1 MAIISNGTTIADAGA
16 FQASL
21 GALVHIKTLTASNSS
36 TLSFVDG
43 SSSVVLDNT
52 YPIYKFE
59 FLNIHS
65 TNDTVLFQFNMSSDS
80 GSNYNVTK
88 TSTYIYASVTE
99 SGGSGQVSYN
109 ENNHLGQSTGFKTL
123 SEAMGSDGDQSGS
136 GYLYLFNPSSTTFV
150 KNFTGRFNNYH
161 RANLSNDIQTAGY
174 GNTTSAV
181 NGLQFK
187 MNSGNFDGKIKLYGI
202 KD

>member
-1 MAIISNGTTIADAGA
+1 MAFISNGTTILDNGS

-21 GALVHIKTLTASNSS
+21 GALTHIKTLTASNSS

-43 SSSVVLDNT
+43 SSSVVLDST

-59 FLNIHS
+59 FISIHS
-65 TNDTVLFQFNMSSDS
+65 RNDAVNFQFNMSTDG

-88 TSTYIYASVTE
+88 TSTYFYASHTE
-99 SGGSGQVSYN
+99 GGTDGQVSYN
-109 ENNHLGQSTGFKTL
+109 DNHHQTQGTGYQTL
-123 SEAMGSDGDQSGS
+123 FEECGSDSDQSGS
-136 GYLYLFNPSSTTFV
+136 GCLYLFNPSSTTFV
-150 KNFTGRFNNYH
+150 KHFIARCSNYH
-161 RANLSNDIQTAGY
+161 RANLENDDYSAGY

-181 NGLQFK
+181 NGLSFR
-187 MNSGNFDGKIKLYGI
+187 MNSGNFDGTIKLYGI

>member
-16 FQASL
+16 FSVNL
-21 GALVHIKTLTASNSS
+21 GSMTHIKTLTASSS
-36 TLSFVDG
+36 SSLSFVHG
-43 SSSVVLDNT
+43 SSSVVLNST

-59 FLNIHS
+59 FINIHPS
-65 TNDTVLFQFNMSSDS
+65 TAEVELRFNMSTDS

-109 ENNHLGQSTGFKTL
+109 DNHDTAQGTGYQTL
-123 SEAMGSDGDQSGS
+123 FEESGSDSGQSGS